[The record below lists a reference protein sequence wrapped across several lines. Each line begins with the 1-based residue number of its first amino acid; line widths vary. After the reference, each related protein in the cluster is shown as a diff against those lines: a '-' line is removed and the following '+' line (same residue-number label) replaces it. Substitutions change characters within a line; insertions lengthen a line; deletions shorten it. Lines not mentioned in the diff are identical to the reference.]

1 MQMEVETLSGMGD
14 RAGAEITGH
23 LTPSTAYSR
32 AMTTAS
38 GTFCPRCGDPVDPDL
53 VGSTERGLCTECYLE
68 DFELLDAPDKIEVT
82 VCARCGAVKRGDSW
96 VDVGA
101 RDLTDVAIEE
111 ATEAVS
117 VHRAVADFSWSVEP
131 EQIDRNTIVLH
142 ATFAGTVR
150 DRELTEERSVRVA
163 IGRGTCQ
170 RCGRIAGNSYASVV
184 QVRASGRT
192 PSQAEADRAVELA
205 HEITSEMEAKGDR
218 EAFVTEVLDSG
229 HGPDIKLS
237 TTKLGRR
244 LSAKLI
250 EEFGG
255 SVSDSETLVT
265 EDGDGNEV
273 YRVTYAVR
281 LPAFRPGD
289 IIDVPDTPG
298 PVLVQGVRG
307 NLKGVDLRTGE
318 PFEANFDHGVLP
330 DATTVGSREGAVE
343 TTVVSVLDE
352 HAIQLLDPS
361 TSETQSVA
369 RPSFF
374 EADARTVDVVRI
386 DGELYPLP
394 AHE

>member
-1 MQMEVETLSGMGD
+1 
-14 RAGAEITGH
+14 
-23 LTPSTAYSR
+23 
-32 AMTTAS
+32 MTTDS
-38 GTFCPRCGDPVDPDL
+38 GTFCPRCGDPVDPEL
-53 VGSTERGLCTECYLE
+53 VGSTDRGLCTDCYLE
-68 DFELLDAPDKIEVT
+68 NFELVDAPDTVEVT
-82 VCARCGAVKRGDSW
+82 VCARCGAVNRADSW

-101 RDLTDVAIEE
+101 RDLTDVAIDEVTEE
-111 ATEAVS
+111 VQ
-117 VHRAVADFSWSVEP
+117 VHREAEDFSWTVDP

-142 ATFAGTVR
+142 ANFTGTVR
-150 DRELTEERSVRVA
+150 GRELTDERPVRVA

-184 QVRASGRT
+184 QVRASGRS
-192 PSQAEADRAVELA
+192 PRPEEADRAVELA

-244 LSAKLI
+244 VSAKLI

-255 SVSDSETLVT
+255 KVSDSETLVT

-289 IIDVPDTPG
+289 IIEVPDTDG

-307 NLKGVDLRTGE
+307 NLKGVDLQTGDH
-318 PFEANFDHGVLP
+318 FEVNFEDGVVP
-330 DATTVGSREGAVE
+330 NATKIGSRTEAVE
-343 TTVVSVLDE
+343 TTVVSVLDD
-352 HAIQLLDPS
+352 HAIQLLDPA
-361 TSETQSVA
+361 TSETRSVA

-374 EADARTVDVVRI
+374 GADARTVEVVRI
-386 DGELYPLP
+386 EGDLYMLP
-394 AHE
+394 ANE

>member
-1 MQMEVETLSGMGD
+1 
-14 RAGAEITGH
+14 
-23 LTPSTAYSR
+23 
-32 AMTTAS
+32 MTRDA
-38 GTFCPRCGDPVDPDL
+38 GTFCPRCGDPVDPA
-53 VGSTERGLCTECYLE
+53 VVASTKRGLCTDCYLE
-68 DFELLDAPDKIEVT
+68 DFDLVDAPEAVEVT

-111 ATEAVS
+111 ATEAVQ
-117 VHRAVADFSWSVEP
+117 VHREAADFSWSVDP
-131 EQIDRNTIVLH
+131 EQVDRNTIVLH
-142 ATFAGTVR
+142 ATFTATVR
-150 DRELTEERSVRVA
+150 ERDITAERPIRVA
-163 IGRGTCQ
+163 IGRGTCT

-192 PSQAEADRAVELA
+192 PRQAEADRAVEIA
-205 HEITSEMEAKGDR
+205 HEITQAMEAKGDR
-218 EAFVTEVLDSG
+218 EAFVTEVTDSG

-244 LSAKLI
+244 VSTKLI

-289 IIDVPDTPG
+289 VIDVPATPG
-298 PVLVQGVRG
+298 PVLVTGVRG
-307 NLKGVDLRTGE
+307 NLKGVDLQTGE
-318 PFEANFDHGVLP
+318 PYETDFEDGVVP
-330 DATTVGSREGAVE
+330 EATQVGSRGDAVE

-352 HAIQLLDPS
+352 NAVQVLDPE
-361 TSETQSVA
+361 TSETRTIA
-369 RPSFF
+369 RPAFF
-374 EADARTVDVVRI
+374 DPEAATVEVFRT
-386 DGELYPLP
+386 DGDLYPLP
-394 AHE
+394 P